1 MKIKKITF
9 QGWKNCIE
17 LTHGDFRLVV
27 TTEVGPRIVGAFLGP
42 KGENLLYLDKKL
54 LGTSNQTVWTNYGGH
69 RIWHAPE
76 DSVRSYCPDSRK
88 VIVAELRDGG
98 VSFMAQREELTGIVK
113 TINVYPEGDNSF
125 RIEHQIRNEG
135 LWDIE
140 AAAWGITQ
148 LMPGGTAILPMNRGT
163 EGLVPNR
170 SVNFWPYAKPSD
182 PRFIFGNDFVL
193 VKQTAKG
200 APTKI
205 GLNSGEGW
213 CAYINK
219 DTAFIKQ
226 FQYFDENEYP
236 DLGSS
241 IEVYTEG
248 GYLEL
253 ETLGPLAI
261 LEPGDE
267 VTHCEYWTAAKI
279 EPRELNNDE
288 DVIRMLG
295 LSEEDSCCDDDCC
308 CHDHEEKKAAK
319 KAAKAAKE
327 ADSKAAAKK
336 GDAKKAESKKPAKAS
351 AKKAA
356 KASAKKI
363 ANKAAKKTAKKAK

>member
-1 MKIKKITF
+1 MKMKKITF

-27 TTEVGPRIVGAFLGP
+27 TTEVGPRIVGAFLG

-54 LGTSNQTVWTNYGGH
+54 LGTSNQKVWTNYGGH

-88 VIVAELRDGG
+88 VVMAELRDGG
-98 VSFMAQREELTGIVK
+98 VAFMAPREELTGIVK
-113 TINVYPEGDNSF
+113 TINIYPEGDNSF

-148 LMPGGTAILPMNRGT
+148 LMPGGTAILPMNHGA

-182 PRFIFGNDFVL
+182 PRFVYGNEFVL

-205 GLNSGEGW
+205 GLNSSEGW
-213 CAYINK
+213 CAYVNK
-219 DTAFIKQ
+219 STVFIKQ
-226 FQYFDENEYP
+226 YQYFDENEYP

-267 VTHCEYWTAAKI
+267 VTHCEYWTAAEV
-279 EPRELNNDE
+279 EPMPLNGDE
-288 DVIRMLG
+288 DVINMLG
-295 LSEEDSCCDDDCC
+295 IEEGDGCCDDDCC
-308 CHDHEEKKAAK
+308 CHDHEEKKAEK
-319 KAAKAAKE
+319 KAAKKSSKK

-336 GDAKKAESKKPAKAS
+336 DGAKKAAAAKKAP

-356 KASAKKI
+356 K
-363 ANKAAKKTAKKAK
+363 KAK

>member
-17 LTHGDFRLVV
+17 LTNGDFRIVV

-54 LGTSNQTVWTNYGGH
+54 LGTSGQKVWTNYGGH

-76 DSVRSYCPDSRK
+76 DSVRSYCPDTRR
-88 VIVAELRDGG
+88 VVAAELNDGG
-98 VSFMAQREELTGIVK
+98 VSFMAPREELTGIVK
-113 TINVYPEGDNSF
+113 TINVYPEGNNSF

-148 LMPGGTAILPMNRGT
+148 LMPGGTAILPMNRGP

-170 SVNFWPYAKPSD
+170 SVNFWPYANPSD
-182 PRFIFGNDFVL
+182 PRFVLGNEFVL

-200 APTKI
+200 KPTKI

-213 CAYINK
+213 CAYVNGK
-219 DTAFIKQ
+219 VVFVKQ
-226 FQYFDENEYP
+226 FEYFDENEYP

-267 VTHCEYWTAAKI
+267 VTHSEYWTAAEVDPI
-279 EPRELNNDE
+279 PLNNDE
-288 DVIRMLG
+288 DVVNLLG
-295 LSEEDSCCDDDCC
+295 IEETDECCDDDCC
-308 CHDHEEKKAAK
+308 CHEEKKPAK
-319 KAAKAAKE
+319 KAAKSSKK

-336 GDAKKAESKKPAKAS
+336 GDAKKAD

-356 KASAKKI
+356 KGAK
-363 ANKAAKKTAKKAK
+363 APAKKTAKKAK

>member
-17 LTHGDFRLVV
+17 LTHGDFRIVV
-27 TTEVGPRIVGAFLGP
+27 TTEIGPRIVGAFLG
-42 KGENLLYLDKKL
+42 KGDNLLYLDKKL
-54 LGTSNQTVWTNYGGH
+54 LGTANQKTWTNYGGH

-88 VIVAELRDGG
+88 VVVAELRDGG
-98 VSFMAQREELTGIVK
+98 VAFMAPREELTGIVK

-148 LMPGGTAILPMNRGT
+148 LMPGGTAILPMNHGS

-182 PRFIFGNDFVL
+182 PRFVYGNEFVL

-205 GLNSGEGW
+205 GLNSSEGW
-213 CAYINK
+213 CAYVNK
-219 DTAFIKQ
+219 STVFIKQ
-226 FQYFDENEYP
+226 YQYFDENEYP

-267 VTHCEYWTAAKI
+267 VTHCEYWTAAEVEQI
-279 EPRELNNDE
+279 PLNCDE
-288 DVIRMLG
+288 DVINMLG
-295 LSEEDSCCDDDCC
+295 IEEGDGCDDDCC

-319 KAAKAAKE
+319 KAAKKSSKK

-336 GDAKKAESKKPAKAS
+336 DG

-356 KASAKKI
+356 EK
-363 ANKAAKKTAKKAK
+363 KAAKKAPAKKVAKKAK

>member
-17 LTHGDFRLVV
+17 LTNGEFRIVV
-27 TTEVGPRIVGAFLGP
+27 TTEVGPRIVGAFLG

-54 LGTSNQTVWTNYGGH
+54 LGTSNQKVWTNYGGH

-76 DSVRSYCPDSRK
+76 DSVRSYCPDSHK
-88 VIVAELRDGG
+88 VVAAELNDGG
-98 VSFMAQREELTGIVK
+98 VTFMAPREELTGIVK

-148 LMPGGTAILPMNRGT
+148 LMPGGTAILPMNRGPQ
-163 EGLVPNR
+163 GLVPNR
-170 SVNFWPYAKPSD
+170 SVNFWPYAKPNDS
-182 PRFIFGNDFVL
+182 RFVFGDQFVL

-200 APTKI
+200 KPTKI
-205 GLNSGEGW
+205 GLNSAEGW

-219 DTAFIKQ
+219 NTAFIKQ
-226 FQYFDENEYP
+226 YEYFDENEYP

-267 VTHCEYWTAAKI
+267 VTHCEYWTAAEV
-279 EPRELNNDE
+279 EPMLLNCDE
-288 DVIRMLG
+288 DVINMLG
-295 LSEEDSCCDDDCC
+295 IEENDECCDDDCC
-308 CHDHEEKKAAK
+308 CHDHEEEKKPAKKAAK
-319 KAAKAAKE
+319 KAAKKD
-327 ADSKAAAKK
+327 DSKAAAKK
-336 GDAKKAESKKPAKAS
+336 DGAKKAADKNTAKKAP

-356 KASAKKI
+356 K
-363 ANKAAKKTAKKAK
+363 KAK

>member
-1 MKIKKITF
+1 MKIKKIAF

-17 LTHGDFRLVV
+17 LTNGDFRIVV
-27 TTEVGPRIVGAFLGP
+27 TTEIGPRIVGAFLG

-54 LGTSNQTVWTNYGGH
+54 LGTSNQSVWTNYGGH

-88 VIVAELRDGG
+88 VVVAELRDGG
-98 VSFMAQREELTGIVK
+98 VSFMAPREELTGIVK
-113 TINVYPEGDNSF
+113 TINVYPEGNNSF

-135 LWDIE
+135 HWDIE

-148 LMPGGTAILPMNRGT
+148 LMPGGTAILPMNHGP

-182 PRFIFGNDFVL
+182 PRFVYGDEFVL

-205 GLNSGEGW
+205 GLNSAEGW
-213 CAYINK
+213 CAYVNK
-219 DTAFIKQ
+219 NVVFVKQ
-226 FQYFDENEYP
+226 FEYFDENEYP

-267 VTHCEYWTAAKI
+267 VTHSEYWTAAEVEQI
-279 EPRELNNDE
+279 PLNNDE

-295 LSEEDSCCDDDCC
+295 IEEGDGCCDDDCC
-308 CHDHEEKKAAK
+308 CHDHEEKKPAK
-319 KAAKAAKE
+319 KAAKKSSKKT

-336 GDAKKAESKKPAKAS
+336 DGAKKAAEKKAPAKKAP

-356 KASAKKI
+356 KAKK
-363 ANKAAKKTAKKAK
+363 

>member
-17 LTHGDFRLVV
+17 LTHGEFRIVV

-76 DSVRSYCPDSRK
+76 DSVRSYCPDTRR
-88 VIVAELRDGG
+88 VVVAELRDGG
-98 VSFMAQREELTGIVK
+98 ISFMAPREELTGIVK
-113 TINVYPEGDNSF
+113 TINVYPEGENSF

-148 LMPGGTAILPMNRGT
+148 LMPGGTAILPMNHGP

-170 SVNFWPYAKPSD
+170 SINFWPYAKPTD
-182 PRFIFGNDFVL
+182 TRFVYGNEFVL

-219 DTAFIKQ
+219 STAFIKQ

-267 VTHCEYWTAAKI
+267 VTHSEYWTAAEV
-279 EPRELNNDE
+279 EPMELNNDE

-295 LSEEDSCCDDDCC
+295 IEDGCGCEDDDCC
-308 CHDHEEKKAAK
+308 CHEEEKKPAKKAAKSSKKTSSKAAEKKDGAKKAAEKKAPAKKAAK
-319 KAAKAAKE
+319 KAAKK
-327 ADSKAAAKK
+327 SK
-336 GDAKKAESKKPAKAS
+336 
-351 AKKAA
+351 
-356 KASAKKI
+356 
-363 ANKAAKKTAKKAK
+363 

>member
-1 MKIKKITF
+1 
-9 QGWKNCIE
+9 
-17 LTHGDFRLVV
+17 L
-27 TTEVGPRIVGAFLGP
+27 
-42 KGENLLYLDKKL
+42 
-54 LGTSNQTVWTNYGGH
+54 
-69 RIWHAPE
+69 
-76 DSVRSYCPDSRK
+76 
-88 VIVAELRDGG
+88 
-98 VSFMAQREELTGIVK
+98 
-113 TINVYPEGDNSF
+113 
-125 RIEHQIRNEG
+125 
-135 LWDIE
+135 
-140 AAAWGITQ
+140 
-148 LMPGGTAILPMNRGT
+148 PGGTAILPMNHGP

-182 PRFIFGNDFVL
+182 PRFIYGNEFVL

-205 GLNSGEGW
+205 GLNSSEGW
-213 CAYINK
+213 CAYVNNNVV
-219 DTAFIKQ
+219 FVKQ

-267 VTHCEYWTAAKI
+267 VTHSEYWTAAEVDPI
-279 EPRELNNDE
+279 PLNNDQ
-288 DVIRMLG
+288 DVIDLLG
-295 LSEEDSCCDDDCC
+295 IEEGDECCDDDCC
-308 CHDHEEKKAAK
+308 CHEEKKAEKKAAK
-319 KAAKAAKE
+319 SSKKK

-336 GDAKKAESKKPAKAS
+336 DG

-356 KASAKKI
+356 DKKAPAKK
-363 ANKAAKKTAKKAK
+363 APAKKAPAKKAPAKKAK

>member
-17 LTHGDFRLVV
+17 LTNGNFRIVV

-42 KGENLLYLDKKL
+42 KGDNLLYLDKKL
-54 LGTSNQTVWTNYGGH
+54 LGTSNQTKWTNYGGH

-76 DSVRSYCPDSRK
+76 DSVRSYCPDTRK
-88 VIVAELRDGG
+88 VVAAELNDGG
-98 VSFMAQREELTGIVK
+98 VTFMAPREELTGIVK

-148 LMPGGTAILPMNRGT
+148 LMPGGTAILPMNRGE
-163 EGLVPNR
+163 EGLLPNR
-170 SVNFWPYAKPSD
+170 SVNFWPYATPTD
-182 PRFIFGNDFVL
+182 PRFVLGNEFVL

-200 APTKI
+200 KPTKI

-213 CAYINK
+213 CAYVNK
-219 DTAFIKQ
+219 NVVFVKQ
-226 FQYFDENEYP
+226 FEYFEENEYP

-267 VTHCEYWTAAKI
+267 VTHSEYWTAAEV
-279 EPRELNNDE
+279 EPMPLNNDE
-288 DVIRMLG
+288 DVINMLG
-295 LSEEDSCCDDDCC
+295 IEDSDECDDECC
-308 CHDHEEKKAAK
+308 CHDHEEKKPEK
-319 KAAKAAKE
+319 KAEPKKAEPKKAEKKTE
-327 ADSKAAAKK
+327 SKAAAKK
-336 GDAKKAESKKPAKAS
+336 GDVKKAEKKADAKKAP
-351 AKKAA
+351 AKKAP
-356 KASAKKI
+356 
-363 ANKAAKKTAKKAK
+363 AKKAK

>member
-17 LTHGDFRLVV
+17 LTHGEFRIVV
-27 TTEVGPRIVGAFLGP
+27 TTEVGPRIVGAFLG

-54 LGTSNQTVWTNYGGH
+54 LGTSNQKVWTNYGGH

-76 DSVRSYCPDSRK
+76 DSVRSYCPDTRR
-88 VIVAELRDGG
+88 VVMAELRDGG
-98 VSFMAQREELTGIVK
+98 VSFMAPREELTGIVK

-148 LMPGGTAILPMNRGT
+148 LMPGGTAILPMNHGP

-170 SVNFWPYAKPSD
+170 SVNFWPYAKPTDS
-182 PRFIFGNDFVL
+182 RFVLGNEFVL

-205 GLNSGEGW
+205 GLNSAEGW
-213 CAYINK
+213 CAYVNK
-219 DTAFIKQ
+219 NVVFVKQ
-226 FQYFDENEYP
+226 FEYFDENEYP

-267 VTHCEYWTAAKI
+267 VTHSEYWTAAEI
-279 EPRELNNDE
+279 EPTELNNDE
-288 DVIRMLG
+288 DVIRLLG
-295 LSEEDSCCDDDCC
+295 LDEEDDECCCHDDDCC
-308 CHDHEEKKAAK
+308 CHEEKKAAK
-319 KAAKAAKE
+319 KSSKK

-336 GDAKKAESKKPAKAS
+336 GDAKKAP

-356 KASAKKI
+356 K
-363 ANKAAKKTAKKAK
+363 KAK

>member
-17 LTHGDFRLVV
+17 LTHGDFRIVV

-54 LGTSNQTVWTNYGGH
+54 LGTSNQKVWTNYGGH

-88 VIVAELRDGG
+88 VVMAELRDGG
-98 VSFMAQREELTGIVK
+98 VAFMAPREELTGIVK

-148 LMPGGTAILPMNRGT
+148 LMPGGTAILPMNHGA

-170 SVNFWPYAKPSD
+170 SVNFWPYARPNDS
-182 PRFIFGNDFVL
+182 RFVIGNEFVL

-205 GLNSGEGW
+205 GLNSAEGW
-213 CAYINK
+213 CAYVNK
-219 DTAFIKQ
+219 KTVFIKQ
-226 FQYFDENEYP
+226 YQYFDENEYP

-267 VTHCEYWTAAKI
+267 VTHCEYWTAAEV
-279 EPRELNNDE
+279 EPMELNNDQ
-288 DVIRMLG
+288 DVINMLG
-295 LSEEDSCCDDDCC
+295 IEEDDECCDDCC
-308 CHDHEEKKAAK
+308 CHEEEKKPAK
-319 KAAKAAKE
+319 KAAKSSKK

-336 GDAKKAESKKPAKAS
+336 DGAKKAETKKAAAKKPAK
-351 AKKAA
+351 KK
-356 KASAKKI
+356 K
-363 ANKAAKKTAKKAK
+363 

>member
-17 LTHGDFRLVV
+17 LTHGDFRIVV

-54 LGTSNQTVWTNYGGH
+54 VGTSNQKVWTNYGGH

-76 DSVRSYCPDSRK
+76 DSVRSYCPDTRK
-88 VIVAELRDGG
+88 VVVAELRDGG
-98 VSFMAQREELTGIVK
+98 VSFMAPREELTGVVK

-148 LMPGGTAILPMNRGT
+148 LMPGGTAILPMNHGA

-170 SVNFWPYAKPSD
+170 SVNFWPYAKPNDS
-182 PRFIFGNDFVL
+182 RFVIGNEFVL

-205 GLNSGEGW
+205 GLNSAEGW
-213 CAYINK
+213 CAYVNK
-219 DTAFIKQ
+219 KTVFIKQ
-226 FQYFDENEYP
+226 YQYFDENEYP

-267 VTHCEYWTAAKI
+267 VTHCEYWTVAEVDPI
-279 EPRELNNDE
+279 PLNNDE
-288 DVIRMLG
+288 DVINMLG
-295 LSEEDSCCDDDCC
+295 IEEGDECCDDDCC
-308 CHDHEEKKAAK
+308 CHDHEEKKPVK
-319 KAAKAAKE
+319 KAAKKSSKK

-336 GDAKKAESKKPAKAS
+336 DGAKKTAEKAP

-356 KASAKKI
+356 AKKS
-363 ANKAAKKTAKKAK
+363 AAKKTKK

>member
-17 LTHGDFRLVV
+17 LTHGEFRLVV
-27 TTEVGPRIVGAFLGP
+27 TTEVGPRIVGAFLGK

-54 LGTSNQTVWTNYGGH
+54 VGTSNQKVWTNYGGH

-76 DSVRSYCPDSRK
+76 DRVRSYCPDTRR
-88 VIVAELRDGG
+88 VVMAELRDGG
-98 VSFMAQREELTGIVK
+98 VAFMAPREELTGIVK
-113 TINVYPEGDNSF
+113 TINVYPEGENSF

-148 LMPGGTAILPMNRGT
+148 LMPGGTAILPQNRGP

-170 SVNFWPYAKPSD
+170 SVNFWPYAKPNDS
-182 PRFIFGNDFVL
+182 RFVFGDRFVL

-205 GLNSGEGW
+205 GLNSAEGW
-213 CAYINK
+213 CAYINHN
-219 DTAFIKQ
+219 TAFIKQ
-226 FQYFDENEYP
+226 YEYFDENEYP

-267 VTHCEYWTAAKI
+267 VTHSEYWTAAEVEQI
-279 EPRELNNDE
+279 PLNNDE

-295 LSEEDSCCDDDCC
+295 IEEGDGCDDDCC
-308 CHDHEEKKAAK
+308 CHDHEEEKKPAK
-319 KAAKAAKE
+319 KAAKSSKKAAKT
-327 ADSKAAAKK
+327 DSKAAAKK
-336 GDAKKAESKKPAKAS
+336 DGAKKASEKKAPAKKAAAKKAP

-356 KASAKKI
+356 KK
-363 ANKAAKKTAKKAK
+363 

>member
-1 MKIKKITF
+1 MKIKKIAF
-9 QGWKNCIE
+9 QGWKNCMEI
-17 LTHGDFRLVV
+17 TNGDFRIVV
-27 TTEVGPRIVGAFLGP
+27 TTEIGPRIVGAFLG
-42 KGENLLYLDKKL
+42 KSANLLYLDKKL
-54 LGTSNQTVWTNYGGH
+54 LGTSNQSVWTNYGGH

-88 VIVAELRDGG
+88 VLVAELRDGG
-98 VSFMAQREELTGIVK
+98 ISFMAPREELTGIVK
-113 TINVYPEGDNSF
+113 TINVYPEGNNSF

-148 LMPGGTAILPMNRGT
+148 LMPGGTAILPMNHGP

-182 PRFIFGNDFVL
+182 PRFVYGDEFVL

-219 DTAFIKQ
+219 DVAFIKQ

-267 VTHCEYWTAAKI
+267 VTHSEYWTAAEI
-279 EPRELNNDE
+279 EPTELNNDE
-288 DVIRMLG
+288 DVIRLLG
-295 LSEEDSCCDDDCC
+295 LDEEDDECGCHDDDCC
-308 CHDHEEKKAAK
+308 CHEEKKAAK
-319 KAAKAAKE
+319 KTASKSSKKTA
-327 ADSKAAAKK
+327 SKAAAKK
-336 GDAKKAESKKPAKAS
+336 DGAKKAADKKAP

-356 KASAKKI
+356 K
-363 ANKAAKKTAKKAK
+363 KAK

>member
-1 MKIKKITF
+1 MKLKKITF

-17 LTHGDFRLVV
+17 LTHGEFRIVV

-54 LGTSNQTVWTNYGGH
+54 LGTSNQKVWTNYGGH

-76 DSVRSYCPDSRK
+76 DSVRSYCPDTRK
-88 VIVAELRDGG
+88 VVVAELRDGG
-98 VSFMAQREELTGIVK
+98 VAFMAPREELTGIVK
-113 TINVYPEGDNSF
+113 TINVYPEGENSF

-148 LMPGGTAILPMNRGT
+148 LMPGGTAILPMNHGP

-182 PRFIFGNDFVL
+182 PRFVYGNEFVL

-205 GLNSGEGW
+205 GLNSCEGW

-219 DTAFIKQ
+219 GTAFIKQ

-267 VTHCEYWTAAKI
+267 VTHSEYWTAA
-279 EPRELNNDE
+279 EVEQMELNNDE
-288 DVIRMLG
+288 DVIRLLG
-295 LSEEDSCCDDDCC
+295 IGEDDGCGCEDDDCC
-308 CHDHEEKKAAK
+308 CHEEKKAAK
-319 KAAKAAKE
+319 KAAKSSKKK

-336 GDAKKAESKKPAKAS
+336 DGSKNAAAGKKAAAKKAP
-351 AKKAA
+351 
-356 KASAKKI
+356 
-363 ANKAAKKTAKKAK
+363 AKKAKK